1 VDASDELP
9 GGASLV
15 GVDIREASKDNALA
29 FERSFDVPYPSLY
42 DPGSNTL
49 LSFPAPF
56 NPRDTPSTI
65 VLDSQGRVAALIRG
79 ELPSKLTLLDVVQEV
94 AKEDG

>member
-1 VDASDELP
+1 
-9 GGASLV
+9 
-15 GVDIREASKDNALA
+15 
-29 FERSFDVPYPSLY
+29 VPYPSLF
-42 DPGSNTL
+42 DPGSKTL
-49 LSFPAPF
+49 LSFPTPY